1 MADELGSGDLLLGAM
16 PKKFQILKKTGI
28 GLLTDNLFKSKE
40 LFNEIYAFYAAS
52 IFRILPDIP
61 HILFDASCIR
71 MGNPLPLENQ

>member
-28 GLLTDNLFKSKE
+28 GFLKIHSKSHE
-40 LFNEIYAFYAAS
+40 CFDEIYAFYAVS
-52 IFRILPDIP
+52 NFRILPDSP
-61 HILFDASCIR
+61 DILFDASCIR

>member
-16 PKKFQILKKTGI
+16 PKKFQILKKNPNRFSK
-28 GLLTDNLFKSKE
+28 DPFKSNE
-40 LFNEIYAFYAAS
+40 LFNEIYAFYAAA